1 MALKNLTNLWLS
13 PNRYV
18 SGSAEQVR
26 GLQHLHSRVRRSRRV
41 VGPQAARSALTHI
54 REACTAGAEGGTPSS
69 SKTEVI
75 VITFIHGW
83 MHNATPED
91 ANLEHFTDLIRRR
104 AAAEHD
110 FAKETGRKPRSIIGV
125 YFAWRG
131 LLWKLPVVSY
141 LTFWSRKTA
150 ALRVGQL
157 SCTEA
162 VLRIIAAVKSRNNRS
177 QCIFIGHSFGGLILE
192 NAICKALLS
201 AIFRTEGTDNE
212 SSDSPSDLVVL
223 INPACEAAGA
233 KQFIDILERN
243 KVVVQMGNKTAKN
256 DLPFPMLISITSD
269 GDLATKWA
277 FPFGQFWVT
286 LLKSFRRYADA
297 PEGLPSQRYLYNH
310 TVGHIPHFQNFELRP
325 VLDREIDEN
334 SLEFSFDDN
343 SRKFQRKYQ
352 IVPKSNQCL
361 PFWLMTVPKEIVP
374 NHSDIF
380 TQGFESMLSTLLHW
394 VTTAVEP
401 TKLRCDSPEHADL
414 KTKLKEKIEGPKQ
427 ST

>member
-1 MALKNLTNLWLS
+1 M
-13 PNRYV
+13 
-18 SGSAEQVR
+18 
-26 GLQHLHSRVRRSRRV
+26 
-41 VGPQAARSALTHI
+41 GPQAARSALTHI
-54 REACTAGAEGGTPSS
+54 REACSAGAEGGTPSS

-177 QCIFIGHSFGGLILE
+177 QCIFIGHSFGRLILE

-201 AIFRTEGTDNE
+201 AIFRMETLRPG
-212 SSDSPSDLVVL
+212 P
-223 INPACEAAGA
+223 PAVGAAGA
-233 KQFIDILERN
+233 DDHGL
-243 KVVVQMGNKTAKN
+243 
-256 DLPFPMLISITSD
+256 LPVP
-269 GDLATKWA
+269 
-277 FPFGQFWVT
+277 
-286 LLKSFRRYADA
+286 DA
-297 PEGLPSQRYLYNH
+297 G
-310 TVGHIPHFQNFELRP
+310 G
-325 VLDREIDEN
+325 
-334 SLEFSFDDN
+334 
-343 SRKFQRKYQ
+343 
-352 IVPKSNQCL
+352 
-361 PFWLMTVPKEIVP
+361 
-374 NHSDIF
+374 
-380 TQGFESMLSTLLHW
+380 
-394 VTTAVEP
+394 A
-401 TKLRCDSPEHADL
+401 
-414 KTKLKEKIEGPKQ
+414 EGPRRWMPRQRTAARVDRQGGAVGVGAVRHWLCNHQ
-427 ST
+427 SSLRLESERRSTNPESG

>member
-1 MALKNLTNLWLS
+1 MIIWLRDTQLKTALESTASALSHAKHEPPRHMALKNLTSLWLS
-13 PNRYV
+13 PNQYYQGQPGKFAGYSTCTV
-18 SGSAEQVR
+18 EFDDQGE
-26 GLQHLHSRVRRSRRV
+26 LWD
-41 VGPQAARSALTHI
+41 PQQLESALTHI
-54 REACTAGAEGGTPSS
+54 RNVCTAGSEGSTSPS

-91 ANLEHFTDLIRRR
+91 ANLEHFRDLIRRR
-104 AAAEHD
+104 AAAEQH
-110 FAKETGRKPRSIIGV
+110 FAKATGRTPRSIIGV

-131 LLWKLPVVSY
+131 LLWKLPVVRY

-162 VLRIIAAVKSRNNRS
+162 VLRIIGAVKSRNNRS

-201 AIFRTEGTDNE
+201 ALFRRDGTDGTDDA

-269 GDLATKWA
+269 CDLATKWA
-277 FPFGQFWVT
+277 FPLGQFWVT
-286 LLKSFRRYADA
+286 LLKSFR
-297 PEGLPSQRYLYNH
+297 
-310 TVGHIPHFQNFELRP
+310 
-325 VLDREIDEN
+325 
-334 SLEFSFDDN
+334 
-343 SRKFQRKYQ
+343 
-352 IVPKSNQCL
+352 
-361 PFWLMTVPKEIVP
+361 
-374 NHSDIF
+374 
-380 TQGFESMLSTLLHW
+380 
-394 VTTAVEP
+394 
-401 TKLRCDSPEHADL
+401 
-414 KTKLKEKIEGPKQ
+414 
-427 ST
+427 